1 MANRDTILN
10 ELNALNS
17 KLPVSVPETYAVPEG
32 YFDGLADRV
41 INRIKAF
48 GAVNSTEELNHLSP
62 VVAAISTQNLYP
74 VPQDYFEGF
83 AGSVLNK
90 IKNENFSSENSQ
102 EELVTISP
110 LLAGLK
116 RANLYSVPEG
126 YFESLSKRV
135 IATAIPE
142 QPEAKVISI
151 THRKWFRYAAAAVV
165 FGVVVL
171 SGILLFSNNTPKPVD
186 AEKAWA
192 KVEKKVQNISDS
204 AIEKFIQPDS
214 NSEKSTDIASVKIDN
229 KIDTK
234 TLVKDIS
241 DKDIQNFLDQTS
253 DPDDDDAIFN

>member
-10 ELNALNS
+10 ELNELNS
-17 KLPVSVPETYAVPEG
+17 KLPVSAPETYTVPEG
-32 YFDGLADRV
+32 YFDELADRV
-41 INRIKAF
+41 INRTKAF
-48 GAVNSTEELNHLSP
+48 EAVNSAEELNHLSP
-62 VVAAISTQNLYP
+62 VVARISSQDLYI

-102 EELVTISP
+102 DELVTISP

-116 RANLYSVPEG
+116 RDNLYSVPEG
-126 YFESLSKRV
+126 YFESLSEGV
-135 IATAIPE
+135 ITTAIPE

-151 THRKWFRYAAAAVV
+151 THHKWFRYAVAAVI
-165 FGVVVL
+165 FGIIAL

-192 KVEKKVQNISDS
+192 KVEKKVENISDS
-204 AIEKFIQPDS
+204 AIEKFVQTDS
-214 NSEKSTDIASVKIDN
+214 TTVIKNTDIASIKVD
-229 KIDTK
+229 
-234 TLVKDIS
+234 VKDIS

-253 DPDDDDAIFN
+253 DPDDDASILN